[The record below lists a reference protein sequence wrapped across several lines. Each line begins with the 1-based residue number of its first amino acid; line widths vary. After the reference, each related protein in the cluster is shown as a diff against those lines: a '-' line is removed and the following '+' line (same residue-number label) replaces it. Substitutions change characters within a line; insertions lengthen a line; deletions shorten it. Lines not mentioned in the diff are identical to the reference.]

1 MSDILLINPPYT
13 RYGQPVEIQA
23 DEPLGLLCLTAYL
36 MEQGKTVEIFDAFQ
50 GKGNVIDEGQF
61 YWSGLSREEIKN
73 KIQEVRPSIVGIT
86 SMFTMHS
93 KGAHDVAKIV
103 KEVIPQALVVLGGSH
118 PSALPDWVL
127 QDTNVD
133 VVVIGEGE
141 LTFMEV
147 LEKYEIGEDI
157 STIPGTAVRKN
168 GCVITNPDR
177 PFIENLDSLPLPA
190 RDRVDM
196 NIYLHEPYRTQF
208 AMRPPRLNIMTTR
221 GCTGRCVFC
230 SIHSIWRHRCR
241 MFSAGRT
248 VDEIEILV
256 KKYGAR
262 EIAFLDD
269 DLISSKSRMK
279 EICKEI
285 IRRKLNIKWC
295 TPNGVAVWKLDE
307 ELLDLMRASGL
318 YKITFGIDTASKE
331 TQKFIHKTHLNL
343 DKAKKV
349 IEYCNRIGM
358 WTHASFIIGFPYE
371 TKADIE
377 TTIRYAVESDLD
389 FAAFFIATPF
399 PGTPL
404 YEIYKTEGLFPDF
417 GDGRAIK
424 WEGSQQIVMTDTH
437 HFKKEELQD
446 YLREAHRRFYHS
458 RVKKFLN
465 PMRILRKIRGR
476 YELRYFLRLMK
487 MARGELS
494 RVT

>member
-1 MSDILLINPPYT
+1 MSNTLLINPPYT

-23 DEPLGLLCLTAYL
+23 DEPLGLMCLAAYL
-36 MEQGKTVEIFDAFQ
+36 LKYGKTVEIFDAFQ
-50 GKGNVIDEGQF
+50 GKGNVLDESQF

-73 KIQEVRPSIVGIT
+73 KLLEVKPSIVGIT

-103 KEVIPQALVVLGGSH
+103 KEALPKTLVVFGGSH

-127 QDTNVD
+127 QDANVD
-133 VVVIGEGE
+133 IVVIGEGE
-141 LTFMEV
+141 VTFMEI
-147 LEKYEIGEDI
+147 LEKYEKGEDI
-157 STIPGTAVRKN
+157 FTIPGTAVRRN
-168 GCVITNPDR
+168 GHIVTNPER
-177 PFIENLDSLPLPA
+177 PFIENLDSLPFPA

-196 NIYLHEPYRTQF
+196 NIYLNEPYRTKF
-208 AMRPPRLNIMTTR
+208 AMKPPRLNIITTR

-262 EIAFLDD
+262 EIAFIDD
-269 DLISSKSRMK
+269 DLINSKTRMK
-279 EICKEI
+279 EICREI

-307 ELLDLMRASGL
+307 ELLDLMKASGL

-331 TQKFIHKTHLNL
+331 TQKFIHKAHLNL

-371 TKADIE
+371 TNDDIE
-377 TTIRYAVESDLD
+377 TTINYAVESDLD

-404 YEIYKTEGLFPDF
+404 YEIYKAEGLFPDF
-417 GDGRAIK
+417 GDGRAMR
-424 WEGSQQIVMTDTH
+424 WEGSQQVVMADTH
-437 HFKKEELQD
+437 HFKREELQE
-446 YLREAHRRFYHS
+446 YLKVAHQRFYRS
-458 RVKKFLN
+458 RIKKFLN
-465 PMRILRKIRGR
+465 PMRIKRKIQDW
-476 YELRYFLRLMK
+476 YELKYFIKLLRI
-487 MARGELS
+487 ARGELY